1 MPKVDIPG
9 ESAARADAVGAP
21 SSRRWLPLLALAA
34 LLLFAGVG
42 GALAW
47 RQYRDSERT
56 DLRDA
61 RAKAVVAANAIDSV
75 FSGEIASLRAV
86 AAAPVVLESNR
97 AGMLAYF
104 KRVARNGQQFTGGLA
119 WIDGQGKV
127 RVSTNGTRPGPV
139 ADVSDR
145 TYFRQAIGNGL
156 PFVSEGL
163 TSRVEPSAGHRDL
176 RADARRPRRDHRG
189 AGRDA
194 ARQAHETR

>member
-1 MPKVDIPG
+1 MPKFDIPG
-9 ESAARADAVGAP
+9 ESAPRGDTVGAP

-75 FSGEIASLRAV
+75 FNGEIASLRAV
-86 AAAPVVLESNR
+86 AAAPVVLQRNR

-104 KRVARNGQQFTGGLA
+104 RRVAPGNGQQFTGGVA
-119 WIDGQGKV
+119 WIDRQGKV

-145 TYFRQAIGNGL
+145 SYFRQAIRNGL

-163 TSRVEPSAGHRDL
+163 TSRVSHRQVIVISVPT
-176 RADARRPRRDHRG
+176 RDAHG
-189 AGRDA
+189 EITGCCRDA
-194 ARQAHETR
+194 ARQTYEAR